1 MQADL
6 FFQTRTWIILKPFP
20 PFAQEDG
27 PGFGLKDS
35 KKLEAETPVR
45 TVAMITEGNMMSYE
59 VELKFAVTDVPQLL
73 EKLEQFGLCFGEAV
87 EEHDT
92 FYQHP
97 AKDYAATD
105 ECLRIRYRAGEYRI
119 TYKGP
124 KVDRETKTR
133 QEIELFL
140 ADNAKTARQW
150 DQLLQALGFRVAAE
164 LKKMRR
170 TAGLVYQEQ
179 KYELSLDHIDGLGDF
194 IELETI
200 ANAMQLDDA
209 RCRILSLAETL
220 ELTQPITA
228 SYLELSQ
235 AEK

>member
-1 MQADL
+1 M
-6 FFQTRTWIILKPFP
+6 T
-20 PFAQEDG
+20 
-27 PGFGLKDS
+27 
-35 KKLEAETPVR
+35 
-45 TVAMITEGNMMSYE
+45 YE
-59 VELKFAVTDVPQLL
+59 VELKYTVFDMPQLL
-73 EKLEQFGLCFGEAV
+73 VKLEQFGLCFGEAV

-105 ECLRIRYRAGEYRI
+105 ECLRIRKWAGVYHI

-124 KVDRETKTR
+124 KIDQETKTR

-140 ADNAKTARQW
+140 TDNAETARQW
-150 DQLLQALGFRVAAE
+150 DQLLQALGFQAAAE

-170 TAGLVYQEQ
+170 SARLVYQEQ

-200 ANAMQLDDA
+200 VDETQLDNA
-209 RCRILSLAETL
+209 RRRIKSLAATL
-220 ELTQPITA
+220 GLTRPITA
-228 SYLELSQ
+228 SYLEMVLAMRVAGRRS
-235 AEK
+235 